1 MPESLKRI
9 VCGGFAL
16 SAFWWEDDEG
26 LRVRGSER
34 LKLWRARFLSEF
46 VSGSFE
52 AAMGVSSSPDGVIEL
67 SEGLSLVPCTVVALS
82 FVRADVSVK
91 PVDEWELKVGLMAM
105 FKKRFG
111 LVVPDRDLVVHRE
124 KNYFKRRR
132 DEPIA
137 DGTLHLWG
145 SVPGGEAAKARHEGA
160 DFGKHFVE
168 NVNGLEISV
177 GGLKLK
183 CLAVIKE
190 TNDFDALKRSW
201 EAVFGPRR
209 GGG

>member
-1 MPESLKRI
+1 
-9 VCGGFAL
+9 
-16 SAFWWEDDEG
+16 
-26 LRVRGSER
+26 
-34 LKLWRARFLSEF
+34 
-46 VSGSFE
+46 
-52 AAMGVSSSPDGVIEL
+52 MGTSSTPNAVIEL
-67 SEGLSLVPCTVVALS
+67 SEGLSLVPCTVVSLS

-91 PVDEWELKVGLMAM
+91 PVDEWQLKGGLMVM

-111 LVVPDRDLVVHRE
+111 LAVVDRDLVVHKE
-124 KNYFKRRR
+124 KNYFKKRR

-145 SVPGGEAAKARHEGA
+145 SKPEAQGRSEGA
-160 DFGKHFVE
+160 DFGKYVVE
-168 NVNGLEISV
+168 NVNGVELSI

-190 TNDFDALKRSW
+190 TNDFEALKRAW
-201 EAVFGPRR
+201 EGVSTGPRR